1 MRGRSRDKYREALNA
16 AYSMLGYS
24 NGATIDVD
32 TLDTPKEGYVVALE
46 TIGEF
51 SKLQDVVVPTMVEK
65 LREVSNK
72 KVSRVYA
79 GSFKDPET
87 GNYLFEA
94 STVLGN
100 IDAAMILAKQLNQ
113 KYIFDLKSK
122 LLIEVTN
129 VK

>member
-1 MRGRSRDKYREALNA
+1 
-16 AYSMLGYS
+16 
-24 NGATIDVD
+24 
-32 TLDTPKEGYVVALE
+32 
-46 TIGEF
+46 
-51 SKLQDVVVPTMVEK
+51 MVER

-72 KVSRVYA
+72 KVSRIYA

-100 IDAAMILAKQLNQ
+100 IDAAMVLAKQLKQ
-113 KYIFDLKSK
+113 KYIFDLKNK
-122 LLIEVTN
+122 LLVEVTN